1 MKRKLIFTLSFLLAI
16 YFVFNFNLITIKADN
31 IKDNKIYVESNENLN
46 LSDIKFKVYSADEV
60 QIDSLSYNSEN
71 LIAEVSTNSKGI
83 VQINTEEVI
92 STIIIDLNTLPIGYG
107 VDKIVVTGD
116 NDYVF
121 KLFKIDDVQCN
132 VDRLGNFDIHTFSQ
146 GVEVFTTTYEIDIYN
161 YLFVENEIFEYTID
175 VITDRTFS
183 ITINIDLS
191 EYSLNDKQK
200 YFENIG
206 YYSENDV
213 MIIDGTEENE
223 TAIAADHLES
233 FFSNYTLVK
242 SVVNYNIYCDTSDE
256 DNLNKNNTIANYIA
270 EYFTEAENFYVN
282 TLGFRMP
289 LGTAQNASNI
299 YLTFFESTSGS
310 ISRGTTN
317 YISSVTD
324 ENGSNNGITTYYE
337 IYVVD
342 KSSYTQSDLNYIL
355 SVCIHEFFHGVQASY
370 NMIETWLAESTAT
383 FMTLYYMDVY
393 KKIACRSLELR
404 YAELVNAYLNSKSHL
419 QYLSGY
425 GADDSTYGSMIFFV
439 YLYEKFG
446 NIDFMKNIVL
456 PSYNASNRYA
466 IVNLLASSLNMSST
480 DLYQEFQLYASF
492 AAYKITKISKRYTS
506 LWQKGTDVI
515 NISNMLLKD
524 NTSNLYRLE
533 ADTDLSKIVTTM
545 VSTNSKDNIYFYLI
559 RKVDN
564 GISVTNIEYE
574 DGFSVKYD
582 GLTLYADEIY
592 VLAINARSSLYN
604 AVFLNFAS
612 STSEIISTIGIG
624 YNHGR
629 TYNLSNFLTDNSEVI
644 VLHTTKW
651 GYYEF
656 EILNLLNTTNSL
668 LEVYGTDFEMLS
680 KVDYDTTNISKS
692 YGTSTKLVSYV
703 YASIDLNGEYSKQ
716 CYLRI
721 NRSNISDISS
731 VQLKVSDSYNYYD
744 IATDN
749 FTESGTNKLNYVKEY
764 DKILGDG
771 VYHIKNNIIGNFN
784 INISSSNIN
793 DEITIYVIK
802 KNNLYSVNYTNK
814 FVLSPSNTAQNINL
828 SCYGKTDIT
837 VIYTNCN
844 NISLTIDCTLTYE
857 NEFSVVLDK
866 YGADDSLVGSEVRLN
881 NGLREANTIMVGLTR
896 CAFLGNDVSD
906 QSRLN
911 CNWYSS
917 NESIASISQY
927 GTITAYKTG
936 KVLIQVYSKSLHTY
950 AAFYVTV
957 YANTSTEKVQITLTT
972 DSRPSGAVGTEVSS
986 QAGEI
991 GGTTIHMGNTRLISL
1006 TNDAPSNVIQDYY
1019 WATSDGSI
1027 ARVSEFGT
1035 ITSLSKGIVVIS
1047 CVYKYNSRFIG
1058 SIVLEII

>member
-1 MKRKLIFTLSFLLAI
+1 MKRKLIFTLSFLLVI
-16 YFVFNFNLITIKADN
+16 YFVFNFNLITIKASN
-31 IKDNKIYVESNENLN
+31 TKDNKIYVESTEDLN
-46 LSDIKFKVYSADEV
+46 LSNIKFKIYSANDIY
-60 QIDSLSYNSEN
+60 QNNLSYESEN
-71 LIAEVSTNSKGI
+71 LICEVSTNAKGI
-83 VQINTEEVI
+83 AQINKEVVV
-92 STIIIDLNTLPIGYG
+92 SKIIIDLESLPKGYG
-107 VDKIVVTGD
+107 VLERMVTSD
-116 NDYVF
+116 DDFVF
-121 KLFKIDDVQCN
+121 NIFKIDDVECN
-132 VDRLGNFDIHTFSQ
+132 FDRLGCFNIRTFSQ
-146 GVEVFTTTYEIDIYN
+146 GNEVYTNNYDVDIYG
-161 YLFVENEIFEYTID
+161 YSINEDEVLEYSVD
-175 VITDRTFS
+175 VITDKMYS
-183 ITINIDLS
+183 TIYSVDLS

-206 YYSENDV
+206 YYSENDA
-213 MIIDGTEENE
+213 MITDSTEDDES
-223 TAIAADHLES
+223 AIAADHLES
-233 FFSNYTLVK
+233 VFSNYSLVK
-242 SVVNYNIYCDTSDE
+242 SVSNYNIYCDTSNE
-256 DNLNKNNTIANYIA
+256 DYLNKNNTMANHIA
-270 EYFTEAENFYVN
+270 EYFREAENFYVN
-282 TLGFRMP
+282 VLGYKMP
-289 LGTAQNASNI
+289 LGTAQNGSNI

-317 YISSVTD
+317 YISGVTD
-324 ENGSNNGITTYYE
+324 ENGNNGITTYYE

-370 NMIETWLAESTAT
+370 NIIETWLAESTST
-383 FMTLYYMDVY
+383 FMTLYYMNVY
-393 KKIACRSLELR
+393 KNIACRALELR

-419 QYLSGY
+419 QYVNGY

-446 NIDFMKNIVL
+446 NIDFMINIVL
-456 PSYNASNRYA
+456 PNYNPSNRYA
-466 IVNLLASSLNMSST
+466 IVNLLASSLNMPST
-480 DLYQEFQLYASF
+480 DLYQEFQLYANF
-492 AAYKITKISKRYTS
+492 ASYKITKISKRYTS
-506 LWQKGTDVI
+506 LWQKDTDVI
-515 NISNMLLKD
+515 STSNMLLKD

-545 VSTNSKDNIYFYLI
+545 VSTSSNDNIYFYLI
-559 RKVDN
+559 RKLDN

-629 TYNLSNFLTDNSEVI
+629 TYNLSNFLIDNSEVI
-644 VLHTTKW
+644 VLHATKW

-749 FTESGTNKLNYVKEY
+749 FNEAGTNKLNYVKEY
-764 DKILGDG
+764 DKIIGDG
-771 VYHIKNNIIGNFN
+771 MYHIKNNIIGDFK
-784 INISSSNIN
+784 INISTSNIS
-793 DEITIYVIK
+793 DATTIYVIK
-802 KNNLYSVNYTNK
+802 KNLYTINYTNK
-814 FVLSPSNTAQNINL
+814 FVLTADNTTQNINL
-828 SCYGKTDIT
+828 RCYGNTDIT
-837 VIYTNCN
+837 IIYTNCN
-844 NISLTIDCTLTYE
+844 NIPLTIDCTVTYE

-866 YGADDSLVGSEVRLN
+866 NGVADSLVGSEVRLN

-911 CNWYSS
+911 YRWYSS

-936 KVLIQVYSKSLHTY
+936 KVLIQVYSTSLNKY
-950 AAFYVTV
+950 AAFYVIV

-991 GGTTIHMGNTRLISL
+991 GGTTIHMGYTRLISL
-1006 TNDAPSNVIQDYY
+1006 TSDAPSSIIQDYY
-1019 WATSDGSI
+1019 WTTSDGNI

-1035 ITSLSKGIVVIS
+1035 VTGLSKGTVVIS

-1058 SIVLEII
+1058 SIELEIV

>member
-1 MKRKLIFTLSFLLAI
+1 MKKKLIFALSFLLAI

-46 LSDIKFKVYSADEV
+46 LSNIKFKVYSADEV
-60 QIDSLSYNSEN
+60 RINSLSYNSEN
-71 LIAEVSTNSKGI
+71 LLAEVSTNSKGI
-83 VQINTEEVI
+83 VQISTEETI
-92 STIIIDLNTLPIGYG
+92 STIIVDLNTLPIGYG
-107 VDKIVVTGD
+107 VDKKVITGD

-121 KLFKIDDVQCN
+121 KLFKIDDVNCY
-132 VDRLGNFDIHTFSQ
+132 VDSLGNLDIHAFSQ
-146 GVEVFTTTYEIDIYN
+146 GVEVFTTNYEIDIYN

-175 VITDRTFS
+175 VTTDKTFS
-183 ITINIDLS
+183 TTIDVDLS

-200 YFENIG
+200 YFESVG
-206 YYSENDV
+206 YYNEDVIMRVENTV
-213 MIIDGTEENE
+213 ANE
-223 TAIAADHLES
+223 SAISANHLES
-233 FFSNYTLVK
+233 YYSNYTLMK
-242 SVVNYNIYCDTSDE
+242 SVINYNVFCDTSNSDFL
-256 DNLNKNNTIANYIA
+256 DKNTTISNYIA
-270 EYFTEAENFYVN
+270 EYFMEAEDFYVD
-282 TLGFRMP
+282 TLGYRMP
-289 LGTAQNASNI
+289 LGTGQNASNI
-299 YLTFFESTSGS
+299 YLTFYESTSNRVC
-310 ISRGTTN
+310 RGVTN
-317 YISSVTD
+317 YIKAVTD
-324 ENGSNNGITTYYE
+324 ENGNNGVTTYYE
-337 IYVVD
+337 IEVVN
-342 KSSYTQSDLNYIL
+342 KESYSQSDLNYIL

-370 NMIETWLAESTAT
+370 NITDTWISESTAT

-393 KKIACRSLELR
+393 KKIACRTLELR
-404 YAELVNAYLNSKSHL
+404 YAELVNAYLDNKSHL
-419 QYLSGY
+419 QYVSGY
-425 GADDSTYGSMIFFV
+425 GADDSTYGSMIFFA

-456 PSYNASNRYA
+456 PNYNASNRYA
-466 IVNLLASSLNMSST
+466 IVNLLASSLNMSSA

-492 AAYKITKISKRYTS
+492 ASYKITKISKRYTS
-506 LWQKGTDVI
+506 LWQKGTDFI
-515 NISNMLLKD
+515 NTSNMLLKD

-604 AVFLNFAS
+604 AVTLNFAS

-624 YNHGR
+624 YRKGE
-629 TYNLSNFLTDNSEVI
+629 TYNLSRFLTGNSEVI
-644 VLHTTKW
+644 KLHTTNSS
-651 GYYEF
+651 YYEF
-656 EILNLLNTTNSL
+656 EVLNILNTTNSL
-668 LEVYGTDFEMLS
+668 LEVYDTDLEMLS
-680 KVDYDTTNISKS
+680 KVDYDTSNTSKS
-692 YGTSTKLVSYV
+692 YGASTKLVSYV
-703 YASIDLNGEYSKQ
+703 YASIDLNGDYSQ
-716 CYLRI
+716 PCYLRI
-721 NRSNISDISS
+721 NRSNLSDISS
-731 VQLKVSDSYNYYD
+731 AQLKVSDNYNYYN
-744 IATDN
+744 ISTEY
-749 FTESGTNKLNYVKEY
+749 FTESEPNKLNYVKEY

-771 VYHIKNNIIGNFN
+771 IYHIKNNIIGNFN

-793 DEITIYVIK
+793 DEIIVYVIK

-814 FVLSPSNTAQNINL
+814 FVLSPSKTTQNINL

-837 VIYTNCN
+837 IIYTNCN

-866 YGADDSLVGSEVRLN
+866 YGADDSLVGSEVRIN

-927 GTITAYKTG
+927 GTITAYRTG

-950 AAFYVTV
+950 AAFYVIV
-957 YANTSTEKVQITLTT
+957 YANTSTENVQITLTT

-1006 TNDAPSNVIQDYY
+1006 TNDAPSNIIQDYY
-1019 WATSDGSI
+1019 WTTSDGSI

-1035 ITSLSKGIVVIS
+1035 ITGLSKGTVVIS